1 MLWGRQRRAMG
12 VTDRQDGRGEGGQG
26 HSVLAAVEEWLGA
39 GRDVMRKLFLLSTNP
54 LCSQEVS
61 RTG

>member
-1 MLWGRQRRAMG
+1 MG
-12 VTDRQDGRGEGGQG
+12 KAVESNRSDKQTDSKGEGGQG
-26 HSVLAAVEEWLGA
+26 HSVLAAAGEWLGA

>member
-1 MLWGRQRRAMG
+1 MGKAVESNRSEGRPAEVRVAG
-12 VTDRQDGRGEGGQG
+12 P
-26 HSVLAAVEEWLGA
+26 SVLAAAGVQLGV
-39 GRDVMRKLFLLSTNP
+39 GRDVLRKLFLRSTNP